1 MNNQPHLLERLFKDT
16 LVIFLLSMI
25 VSIVGSI
32 TDGAIT
38 GSFLGTE
45 SIAAFG
51 MTMPYQKSVWIF
63 PLVMMVGMQVLCSK
77 SLGGGDLQKANEIFS
92 LAVTV
97 ALAVAVLVMC
107 GTLLFTEQLA
117 DLLGATE
124 DLGEIRTLAID
135 FLKAYAFAVPAM
147 SLISLLTPIMQ
158 LDSDRQR
165 AVVSAAVL
173 SGTAIIGDLLVVFV
187 FGGGLWGIGVAT
199 TVSSWL
205 TVGVLI
211 QHFFKPKASFK
222 FLPKVASL
230 KYLKD
235 TVLIGLP
242 ASLGLG
248 SAVLRVGFFTRMAVA
263 VAGGSGVAAYAAVEN
278 FLGLLTTIPKAFGA
292 ATQMIG
298 GILIHEH
305 DRQSVL
311 NLIRI
316 ALKYTFI
323 ITLTVSVAVFLAAPL
338 IANVYIHDADAPETY
353 QLTTQGIHM
362 FIAFLPIYTVT
373 MVFQYFYQAYGR
385 YKMVSCFAVLDNI
398 IYVVPITLLLTPHF
412 GMAGIWL
419 TFPLYHAAYLL
430 TIFFVTCYHC
440 GRITFKLDDY
450 LLLPKDFD
458 VPADKQLNITVTSM
472 DEVIDLSERAQ
483 AFCESQGI
491 EERRSKLSG
500 LCIEEMAGNIVDYGF
515 NDGKKHFVDIRII
528 IKGEQVILRLRDDCR
543 PFNPKKWAELYNP
556 DDPFSHIG
564 IRIVHKMSTEF
575 DYVNVLK
582 LNNLL
587 IKL

>member
-1 MNNQPHLLERLFKDT
+1 MNNQPYLLERLFKDT

-77 SLGGGDLQKANEIFS
+77 SLGGGDLRKANEIFS

-97 ALAVAVLVMC
+97 AFAVAVLVMC
-107 GTLLFTEQLA
+107 GTLLFTNQLA

-205 TVGVLI
+205 TAGVLI
-211 QHFFKPKASFK
+211 QHFFKPEASFK

-278 FLGLLTTIPKAFGA
+278 FLGLLTTIPKALGSS
-292 ATQMIG
+292 TQMIG
-298 GILIHEH
+298 GILINEH

-311 NLIRI
+311 NLIKI
-316 ALKYTFI
+316 ALKYAFI
-323 ITLTVSVAVFLAAPL
+323 ITLTVAVGVFFAAPL
-338 IANVYIHDADAPETY
+338 IADLYVKDGNTQAY
-353 QLTTQGIHM
+353 QMTVEGIRLC
-362 FIAFLPIYTVT
+362 IAFLPIATVT
-373 MVFQYFYQAYGR
+373 AIFQYFHQAYGR
-385 YKMVSCFAVLDNI
+385 YKMVSCFAILENI
-398 IYVVPITLLLTPHF
+398 GFVVPIVLLLTPQI
-412 GMAGIWL
+412 GISGIWL
-419 TFPLYHAAYLL
+419 TFPLSSAAYLL
-430 TIFFVTCYHC
+430 TIFLVTCRHC

-458 VPADKQLNITVTSM
+458 VPEDRQLSITVTSM
-472 DEVIDLSERAQ
+472 DEVMNLSIRAQ
-483 AFCESQGI
+483 AFCMARGI
-491 EERRSKLSG
+491 DERRSKLSG

-515 NDGKKHFVDIRII
+515 DDGKKHFVDIRVII
-528 IKGEQVILRLRDDCR
+528 RGEQVILRLRDDCR

>member
-1 MNNQPHLLERLFKDT
+1 MNNQPYLLERLFKDT

-97 ALAVAVLVMC
+97 ALTVAVLVMC

-205 TVGVLI
+205 TAGVLI

-278 FLGLLTTIPKAFGA
+278 FLGLLTTIPKALGSS
-292 ATQMIG
+292 TQMIG
-298 GILIHEH
+298 GILINEH

-311 NLIRI
+311 NLIKI
-316 ALKYTFI
+316 ALKYAFI
-323 ITLTVSVAVFLAAPL
+323 ITLTVAVGVFFAAPL
-338 IANVYIHDADAPETY
+338 IADLYVKDGNTQAY
-353 QLTTQGIHM
+353 QMTVEGIRLC
-362 FIAFLPIYTVT
+362 IAFLPIATVT
-373 MVFQYFYQAYGR
+373 AIFQYFHQAYGR
-385 YKMVSCFAVLDNI
+385 YKMVSCFAILENI
-398 IYVVPITLLLTPHF
+398 GFVVPIVLLLTPQI
-412 GMAGIWL
+412 GISGIWL
-419 TFPLYHAAYLL
+419 TFPLSSAAYLL
-430 TIFFVTCYHC
+430 TIFLVTCRHC
-440 GRITFKLDDY
+440 GRITFRLDDY
-450 LLLPKDFD
+450 LMLPKDFD
-458 VPADKQLNITVTSM
+458 VPEDRQLSITVTSM

-483 AFCESQGI
+483 AFCESHGI

-543 PFNPKKWAELYNP
+543 PFNPKKWVELYNP
-556 DDPFSHIG
+556 EDPFSHIG
-564 IRIVHKMSTEF
+564 IRIVNKMATEF

>member
-1 MNNQPHLLERLFKDT
+1 MNNQPYLLERLFKDT

-51 MTMPYQKSVWIF
+51 MTMPYQKSIWIF

-165 AVVSAAVL
+165 AVVSAAVF

-205 TVGVLI
+205 TAGVLI

-278 FLGLLTTIPKAFGA
+278 FLGLLTTIPKALGSS
-292 ATQMIG
+292 TQMIG
-298 GILIHEH
+298 GILINEH

-311 NLIRI
+311 NLIKI
-316 ALKYTFI
+316 ALKYAFI
-323 ITLTVSVAVFLAAPL
+323 ITLTVAVGVFLAAPL
-338 IANVYIHDADAPETY
+338 IADLYVKDVNTQAY
-353 QLTTQGIHM
+353 QMTVEGIRLC
-362 FIAFLPIYTVT
+362 IAFLPIATVT
-373 MVFQYFYQAYGR
+373 AIFQYFHQAYGR
-385 YKMVSCFAVLDNI
+385 YKMVSCFAILENI
-398 IYVVPITLLLTPHF
+398 GFVVPIVLLLTPQI
-412 GMAGIWL
+412 GISGIWL
-419 TFPLYHAAYLL
+419 TFPLSSAAYLL
-430 TIFFVTCYHC
+430 TIFFVTCRHC

-450 LLLPKDFD
+450 LMLPKDFD
-458 VPADKQLNITVTSM
+458 VPEDRQLSITVTSM
-472 DEVIDLSERAQ
+472 DEVMNLSIRAQ
-483 AFCESQGI
+483 AFCMARGI
-491 EERRSKLSG
+491 DERRSKLSG

-515 NDGKKHFVDIRII
+515 DDGKKHFVDIRVLIR
-528 IKGEQVILRLRDDCR
+528 GEQVILRLRDDCR
-543 PFNPKKWAELYNP
+543 PFNPKKWVELYNP
-556 DDPFSHIG
+556 EDPFSHIG
-564 IRIVHKMSTEF
+564 IRIVNKMSTEF